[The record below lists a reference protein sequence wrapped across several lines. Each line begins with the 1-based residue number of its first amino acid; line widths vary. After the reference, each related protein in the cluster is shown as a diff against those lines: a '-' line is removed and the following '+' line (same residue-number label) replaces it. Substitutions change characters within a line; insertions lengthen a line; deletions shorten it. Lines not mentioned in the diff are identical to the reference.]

1 VTRILIGGYT
11 GDKGAGQG
19 ITVLDGDQ
27 VVAVVPA
34 ESPSWITRHPRLPVL
49 YAVAEAGEGRV
60 YAWSLADGVPVAEL
74 GCGETG
80 GAEPAHLTVDP
91 SGRFL
96 ITANYTGSSISV
108 HRIGDDGSIG
118 ERTDLVSHDKHG
130 DHPRQSSAHP
140 HMIAAAGDGL
150 LVIDLGADTIYR
162 YHLTTDGRL
171 QLRDAVDAPAGSGP
185 RHALAVGG
193 RFYVTAEH
201 SGQVLVYD
209 TAGKLEV
216 TLQASKSAAGNL
228 PSGLESDGRYLFVA
242 NRGPNTVS
250 VFALDSDMPRY
261 VTEVPTGDWPRSL
274 ALESDLL
281 YVSNERSHEVQVMRI
296 DPATGIPALAATI
309 AVPSPT
315 VVLL

>member
-1 VTRILIGGYT
+1 VTRLWIGGYT

-19 ITVLDGDQ
+19 ITVLDGGE
-27 VVAVVPA
+27 VVAVIPA
-34 ESPSWITRHPRLPVL
+34 ESPSWIARHPSLPVL

-60 YAWSLADGVPVAEL
+60 YAWSLTDGVPAGEL
-74 GCGETG
+74 GSGQTG

-108 HRIGDDGSIG
+108 HRLGDDGNIG
-118 ERTDLVSHDKHG
+118 ERTDLVTHDKHG
-130 DHPRQSSAHP
+130 EHQRQCSAHP
-140 HMIAAAGDGL
+140 HMVTAAGDSL
-150 LVIDLGADTIYR
+150 LVIDLGGDAIYR
-162 YHLTTDGRL
+162 YHLTDDGRL
-171 QLRDAVDAPAGSGP
+171 RLRDTVDAPAGSGP

-193 RFYVTAEH
+193 RFYVTAEL

-209 TAGKLEV
+209 TSGKLEA
-216 TLQASKSAAGNL
+216 TLPASKSAAGNQ

-242 NRGPNTVS
+242 NRGPNSVS
-250 VFALDSDMPRY
+250 VFSLDSDMPRY
-261 VTEVPTGDWPRSL
+261 VAEVPTGDWPRSL
-274 ALESDLL
+274 ALEGDLL
-281 YVSNERSHEVQVMRI
+281 YVANERSHEVQVMRI
-296 DPATGIPALAATI
+296 SPSTGIPELVTTI